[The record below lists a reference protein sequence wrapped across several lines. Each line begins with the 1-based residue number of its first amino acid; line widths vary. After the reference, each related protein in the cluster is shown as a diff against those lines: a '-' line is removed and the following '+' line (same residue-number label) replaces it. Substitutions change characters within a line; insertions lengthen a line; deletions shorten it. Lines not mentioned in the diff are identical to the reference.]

1 MEKISVL
8 PPSKSAISIEYI
20 QVADFKFSLVN
31 NLMNKDIEIANNINI
46 DIETGTNISYS
57 KKEDNLILTELK
69 IKMDLIMS
77 ENILAHIE
85 STVIGLF
92 KFKNEF
98 DERMVNNIA
107 AMLYS
112 YLRPIVAQM
121 SVMSKILPIDL
132 PPLNFSNLKFE
143 SKNEK
148 IE

>member
-1 MEKISVL
+1 MEKMSVL
-8 PPSKSAISIEYI
+8 PPSESAISIEYI

-31 NLMNKDIEIANNINI
+31 NLMNKDIEISN
-46 DIETGTNISYS
+46 DIGIKTGTNISYS
-57 KKEDNLILTELK
+57 KKEDNLILTELN

-121 SVMSKILPIDL
+121 SIMSKILPIDL
-132 PPLNFSNLKFE
+132 PPLNFSNLRFE

>member
-1 MEKISVL
+1 MEKTSVSQ
-8 PPSKSAISIEYI
+8 PSQSAISIEYI
-20 QVADFKFSLVN
+20 QVVDFKFNLIT
-31 NLMNKDIEIANNINI
+31 NLMNNNIEIAN
-46 DIETGTNISYS
+46 DIGIKTGTNISYS
-57 KKEDNLILTELK
+57 KREDDNLILAELNIK
-69 IKMDLIMS
+69 IDLMMS
-77 ENILAHIE
+77 DYILAYIE
-85 STVIGLF
+85 SNIIGLF

-98 DERMVNNIA
+98 DERMINNIA

-121 SVMSKILPIDL
+121 SVMSKIMPIDL

>member
-1 MEKISVL
+1 MEKMSVL
-8 PPSKSAISIEYI
+8 QPSESAMSIEYI

-31 NLMNKDIEIANNINI
+31 NLMNKDIEISN
-46 DIETGTNISYS
+46 DIGIKTGTNISYS
-57 KKEDNLILTELK
+57 KKEEDNSILTELNIK
-69 IKMDLIMS
+69 IDLIMS
-77 ENILAHIE
+77 GNILAHIE
-85 STVIGLF
+85 STIIGLF

-98 DERMVNNIA
+98 DERMINNIA

-148 IE
+148 TE

>member
-1 MEKISVL
+1 MEKMSVL
-8 PPSKSAISIEYI
+8 PPSESAISIEYI
-20 QVADFKFSLVN
+20 QVTDFKFSLVN
-31 NLMNKDIEIANNINI
+31 NLMNNNIKIAN
-46 DIETGTNISYS
+46 DIGIKTGANISYS
-57 KKEDNLILTELK
+57 KKEDNLISTELNIK
-69 IKMDLIMS
+69 IDLIMS
-77 ENILAHIE
+77 GNILASIE
-85 STVIGLF
+85 STIIGLF

-98 DERMVNNIA
+98 NERMVNNIA

>member
-1 MEKISVL
+1 MEKTSVSQ
-8 PPSKSAISIEYI
+8 PSQSAISIEYI
-20 QVADFKFSLVN
+20 QVVDFKFNLIT
-31 NLMNKDIEIANNINI
+31 NLMNNNIEIAN
-46 DIETGTNISYS
+46 DIGIKTGTNISYN
-57 KKEDNLILTELK
+57 KKEEDKLILAELNIK
-69 IKMDLIMS
+69 IDLMMS
-77 ENILAHIE
+77 DYILAYIE
-85 STVIGLF
+85 SNIIGLF

-98 DERMVNNIA
+98 DERMINNIA

-121 SVMSKILPIDL
+121 SVMSKIMPIDL

>member
-1 MEKISVL
+1 MEKMSVL
-8 PPSKSAISIEYI
+8 PPSESAISIEYI

-31 NLMNKDIEIANNINI
+31 NLMNKDIEISN
-46 DIETGTNISYS
+46 DIGIKTGTNISYS
-57 KKEDNLILTELK
+57 KKEDNLILTELN

-77 ENILAHIE
+77 SNILAHIE
-85 STVIGLF
+85 STIIGLF

-121 SVMSKILPIDL
+121 SIMSKILPIDL